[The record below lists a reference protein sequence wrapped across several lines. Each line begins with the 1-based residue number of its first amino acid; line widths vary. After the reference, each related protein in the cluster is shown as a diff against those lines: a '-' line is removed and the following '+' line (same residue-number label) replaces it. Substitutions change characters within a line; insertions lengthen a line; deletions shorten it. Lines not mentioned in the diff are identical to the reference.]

1 MQEPLVLIPG
11 MMSDSRGFLPQIVE
25 LSWETS
31 VHVAPPLTG
40 ETIEEMGDAILS
52 RAPEQFALCG
62 HGLGGMIAMDILARA
77 PERVTRLALMDT
89 NCQSELPKVAAAR
102 EERIV
107 AARAGRLAEAMQ
119 DELRPEHIADGDQR
133 DAIWQ
138 MMQDMALDLGAET
151 FIRQSRAM
159 QKRPDQQ
166 GVLRKSR
173 TPTLVMCGE
182 ADTLF
187 PVRRHEFLA
196 HLMLKAKLEVV
207 PGAGHLPA
215 LENPN
220 AVSASL
226 RNWLSWPISAG
237 RGASSATWS

>member
-1 MQEPLVLIPG
+1 MLEPLVLIPG

-40 ETIEEMGDAILS
+40 ETIEEMGDAILA
-52 RAPEQFALCG
+52 RAPQRFALCG
-62 HGLGGMIAMDILARA
+62 HGLGGMVAMDLLNRA

-89 NCQSELPKVAAAR
+89 NCQSELPQVAAAR
-102 EERIV
+102 EKRIV

-119 DELRPEHIADGDQR
+119 NELRPEHIADGDQR
-133 DAIWQ
+133 EAIWQ
-138 MMQDMALDLGAET
+138 MMQDMALDLGVET
-151 FIRQSRAM
+151 FIRQSRVL

-166 GVLRKSR
+166 GILRKSR
-173 TPTLVMCGE
+173 TPTLILCGE

-187 PVRRHEFLA
+187 PVRRHEFMA
-196 HLMLKAKLEVV
+196 HLMPNAKLEVV

-237 RGASSATWS
+237 RASSTTNWT